1 MQYASDKFTAKQI
14 ESVAK
19 TCDARRFYKWLEAND
34 IDYVVHDMC
43 ITDPNDGW
51 FNISIVLS
59 EGWSFDVIYAD
70 GVLEEATANEYS
82 EI

>member
-1 MQYASDKFTAKQI
+1 MKYASDKFTAKVL
-14 ESVAK
+14 EH
-19 TCDARRFYKWLEAND
+19 TARSMNAQRFYEWLEANN
-34 IDYVVHDMC
+34 IDYAVHDMC
-43 ITDPNDGW
+43 VTDLNDGW
-51 FNISIVLS
+51 FNLSIALS

>member
-1 MQYASDKFTAKQI
+1 MKYANKKFTAKHI
-14 ESVAK
+14 EKVAK
-19 TCDARRFYKWLEAND
+19 SMDARSFYEWLETYNV
-34 IDYVVHDMC
+34 DYVVHDMC

-51 FNISIVLS
+51 FNVSISLS

>member
-1 MQYASDKFTAKQI
+1 MKYASDKFTAKQI
-14 ESVAK
+14 ENVAK
-19 TCDARRFYKWLEAND
+19 TSNASRFYKWLEANN

-51 FNISIVLS
+51 FNVSIALS
-59 EGWSFDVIYAD
+59 ADYCFDVIYAD
-70 GVLEEATANEYS
+70 GVLEEATVNEYS